1 MDEVIRRCL
10 WEDPEYVTID
20 VKEGVV
26 TLRGQLGLRS
36 LIPLAVRLTAA
47 IDGVVDVVNELT
59 YLRDDTTPEYQR
71 FWR

>member
-1 MDEVIRRCL
+1 LAAGGPECL
-10 WEDPEYVTID
+10 TID
-20 VKEGVV
+20 VKDGVV

-47 IDGVVDVVNELT
+47 VVDELT
-59 YLRDDTTPEYQR
+59 YLRDDTTPDCQR